1 MMRRTLFVL
10 FTSVLLLP
18 GIAAAQDAPRFAL
31 VMGYPAEL
39 GVLVRVTDRLAIR
52 PELTWTHGTT
62 ETVTTS
68 TIFVGTTVTSTSVTT
83 TSTSNTIGSG
93 VSGLIYVMK
102 RDSLRTYLVPRFGYS
117 RTSNSTD
124 LPISPIA
131 VAPSSTTTSSY
142 GVSGAL
148 GAEGALAKHFGVF
161 GEIGVGYQH
170 STLDFAGT
178 AIPRGATN
186 STTGIRSGVG
196 VMLFFGS

>member
-1 MMRRTLFVL
+1 
-10 FTSVLLLP
+10 LP

-148 GAEGALAKHFGVF
+148 GAEYALAKHFGVF

-178 AIPRGATN
+178 AIPRSPTN
-186 STTGIRSGVG
+186 RTTGIRSGDG
-196 VMLFFGS
+196 LSLLFAS